1 MQWYLRTLAEIKNQA
16 GWPLGERV
24 VPSASPLV
32 YGGVHRGIPN
42 ILIALLLPLIKSYHY
57 RTCRVHVE
65 DQIKTKGLIDKAVS
79 L

>member
-1 MQWYLRTLAEIKNQA
+1 MQWYLRTLAEIINQA
-16 GWPLGERV
+16 GWPLGERD

-32 YGGVHRGIPN
+32 YGGILN

-57 RTCRVHVE
+57 RTCRVLVG
-65 DQIKTKGLIDKAVS
+65 DQINTKGVTDRAVS